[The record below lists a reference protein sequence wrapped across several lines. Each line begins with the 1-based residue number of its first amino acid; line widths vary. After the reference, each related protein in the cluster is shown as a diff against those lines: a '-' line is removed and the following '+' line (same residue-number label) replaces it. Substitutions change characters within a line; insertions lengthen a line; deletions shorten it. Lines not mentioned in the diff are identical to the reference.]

1 MSNGLRTAITGIGAW
16 VPKKVLTNADLE
28 KMVDTT
34 DEWITQRTG
43 IKERRVVSDGE
54 STASMSVQAGRRAC
68 TNAGVDPSTLDLII
82 CATITPEMPCPST
95 AVHVQRD
102 LGAIDTPA
110 FDLAAACSG
119 WVYALSVA
127 DTFVRSGQYRK
138 VLVIGAETLTRF
150 TDYEDRGSCI
160 LFGDGAGAVVLQPT
174 DEPGRGILHTVLH
187 ADGEGWDFITIPGGG
202 AKMPPTAE
210 TVAARQHYLR
220 MRGRDV
226 YKFAIEKMQ
235 WLLGDCMSACGLTP
249 DDVDLVVPH
258 QVNTRIIK
266 SATAKFNFPME
277 KVYMNIDRRGNTS
290 AASIPIALDE
300 AVREG
305 RVGPGSTVLLIAFGA
320 GLTWAGATVRL

>member
-1 MSNGLRTAITGIGAW
+1 MGAW
-16 VPKKVLTNADLE
+16 VPEKVLTNADLE
-28 KMVDTT
+28 KMVDTS

-43 IKERRVVSDGE
+43 IKQRRVVSDGE
-54 STASMSVQAGRRAC
+54 STASMSTQAARRAC
-68 TNAGVDPSTLDLII
+68 EDAGVDPSTLDLII
-82 CATITPEMPCPST
+82 CATITPEMPCPAT

-119 WVYALSVA
+119 WVYSLSVA
-127 DTFVRSGQYRK
+127 DTFIRSGQYRN

-150 TDYEDRGSCI
+150 TDYADRGSCI
-160 LFGDGAGAVVLQPT
+160 LFGDGAGAAVLQPT
-174 DEPGRGILHTVLH
+174 DEPDRGILHTVMH

-202 AKMPPTAE
+202 AKLPPTAE
-210 TVAARQHYLR
+210 TIAARQHYLK

-235 WLLGDCMSACGLTP
+235 WLMGDCMNACGLAP
-249 DDVDLVVPH
+249 EDVDLVVPH

-266 SATAKFNFPME
+266 SATEKFNFPME